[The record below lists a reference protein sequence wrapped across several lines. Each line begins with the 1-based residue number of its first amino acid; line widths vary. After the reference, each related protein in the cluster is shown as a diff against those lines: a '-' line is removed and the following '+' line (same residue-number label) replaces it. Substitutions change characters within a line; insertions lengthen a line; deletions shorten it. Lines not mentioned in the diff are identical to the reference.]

1 MQLDTSGNLLC
12 YSVIQTNSYLSSGVV
27 TDSLGNIIYTGG
39 SFSDTV
45 MFNKDTLKGIT
56 NASPF
61 LARWQPCS
69 KQINLGVN
77 KTELTN
83 LEVELFPNPNNGN
96 FQISISQQLSA
107 NSQIEVYNILG
118 EQVYQAPLHATITQ
132 IDMSNKAEGLYLYR
146 VITETGTLVGEG
158 KFVIQ

>member
-1 MQLDTSGNLLC
+1 
-12 YSVIQTNSYLSSGVV
+12 
-27 TDSLGNIIYTGG
+27 
-39 SFSDTV
+39 

-69 KQINLGVN
+69 EQINLDVN
-77 KTELTN
+77 KTELIN
-83 LEVELFPNPNNGN
+83 SEIELFPNPNTGN
-96 FQISISQQLSA
+96 FQIAISQQLSA

-118 EQVYQAPLHATITQ
+118 EQVYQALLNATTTQ

-158 KFVIQ
+158 KFVIQR